1 LRSFLM
7 VAELTGCVALNEV
20 LPKLA
25 DRLDSRDFAVLKRR
39 VISEVARI
47 TAILHEA
54 HYFHKDLYLCHFF
67 LDLDRLERE
76 GRPSRI
82 VLIDLHRL
90 GVHRIGR
97 DWWRWK
103 DLGQLLFSTSGVAGI
118 DDRDRLRFWC
128 SYKRQV
134 SIRFERWQARL
145 IRLRAARYARH
156 NRKRRQAEFRSE

>member
-1 LRSFLM
+1 M
-7 VAELTGCVALNEV
+7 VAELTGCEALNEV

-25 DRLDSRDFAVLKRR
+25 ERLDGWDFAVLKRR
-39 VISEVARI
+39 VISEIARI
-47 TAILHEA
+47 TATLHQA
-54 HYFHKDLYLCHFF
+54 HCFHKDLYLCHFF

-103 DLGQLLFSTSGVAGI
+103 DLGQLLFSTFGVEEI
-118 DDRDRLRFWC
+118 DDRDRIRFWC
-128 SYKRQV
+128 YYKRQT
-134 SIRFERWQARL
+134 SIPFARWQGRL
-145 IRLRAARYARH
+145 VRLRAARYARH
-156 NRKRRQAEFRSE
+156 NRKRR